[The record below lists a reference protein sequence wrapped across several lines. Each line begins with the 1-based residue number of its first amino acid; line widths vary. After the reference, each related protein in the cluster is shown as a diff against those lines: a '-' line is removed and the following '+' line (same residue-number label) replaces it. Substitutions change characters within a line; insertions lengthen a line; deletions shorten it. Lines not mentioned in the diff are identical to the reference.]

1 MNTGIVT
8 TSIYR
13 KIVLGFAVVLLLSI
27 VMATVGFV
35 ELRNIRGVVEDF
47 IPSVTERRL
56 LERVMVGI
64 ETLESD
70 MDSFSVVSGEEHK
83 ERLERDIH
91 EILRLSGELE
101 KIVTDRS
108 TRIAVGALAE
118 RSLRLEDTVHE
129 LIGIAE
135 HTTNQNEL
143 ILTAYQ
149 RIASLRQS
157 YEILSA
163 QSDRVFGERIAMEQ
177 KIITNAIAFSIM
189 IETLIIGIGTFLAL
203 YLSQLLTNPI
213 RHLRETASKIA
224 GGDAEARAAI
234 ESSDEIG
241 ELAATFNTMADRLAN
256 YTKDLEEKVADRTK
270 ALAEKMEALD
280 RVNKE
285 LDQSAQ
291 LLIKR
296 DLELTRTN
304 DRLRELDQVKSEFL
318 SIAAHQLRT
327 PLSAVKWVF
336 SLLLEEHN
344 GSLSDEQRNFL
355 QKGLDS
361 NERMIHLVDDMLT
374 VTRIE
379 SGKLEYVMEDL
390 DLAKLARDVA
400 EDVTKSAERK
410 HVTLACFDDG
420 PAIVTA
426 DGEKLRFVLDNLLSN
441 AIKYTPEN
449 GTVEAKI
456 AIESG
461 VAILTIRDTGIG
473 IPKEQQQN
481 VFSKFFR
488 AENAVRTVSDGT
500 GLGLYVAKR
509 IIEHHHGTISF
520 TSDVG
525 AGTTFRVALPLAPER
540 AEKVS

>member
-390 DLAKLARDVA
+390 DLTKLARDVA

-449 GTVEAKI
+449 GTVEAKV

-509 IIEHHHGTISF
+509 IIEHHRGTIGF
-520 TSDVG
+520 TSEVG
-525 AGTTFRVALPLAPER
+525 AGTTFRVALPLAPKRE
-540 AEKVS
+540 EKVS